1 MAAHIESINICF
13 YFDHIL
19 PFRNHIWAS
28 MMANVCS
35 STLQPLVAA
44 GSSKTSRKSKAA
56 RLHIIL
62 PKNTKNE
69 CVPNLQR
76 QIFRQSRSSGIVLA
90 SESEGPLSSLSLNEA
105 AALDDLIDML
115 LDAKS
120 AQDLSAKVAENALSF
135 DQSFWLR
142 LAARADTAQ
151 EDEQKD
157 RLKSLANVVMQIL
170 DALVKKTDEQLTDSS
185 EVLQEILI
193 AGADEN
199 GQWEVPLSDSKTE
212 SMRLVMDSRADQLDE
227 ALLSSCFAFMKK
239 ASDDNLD
246 GMVLILQTVLQLYAS
261 RELASS
267 GGENPSEAEQHL
279 IEVLSARESN
289 WESLIKE
296 KATSGIISEESFMEA
311 LQKKMESIVLSLS
324 SGSYAQRVQA
334 EYLKELETRAKGIF
348 DSM

>member
-1 MAAHIESINICF
+1 MAHVG
-13 YFDHIL
+13 L
-19 PFRNHIWAS
+19 
-28 MMANVCS
+28 
-35 STLQPLVAA
+35 STLQSLVAA
-44 GSSKTSRKSKAA
+44 GFSTTCRKSRAVCSHIALPRYKKEKSFLNLRA
-56 RLHIIL
+56 R
-62 PKNTKNE
+62 
-69 CVPNLQR
+69 
-76 QIFRQSRSSGIVLA
+76 FSRQSRSSGMVFA
-90 SESEGPLSSLSLNEA
+90 SESEGPMSSLSLNEA

-120 AQDLSAKVAENALSF
+120 AQDLSTKVAENALSF

-157 RLKSLANVVMQIL
+157 RLRSLANVVMQIL

-199 GQWEVPLSDSKTE
+199 GQWEVPLSDSKME

-267 GGENPSEAEQHL
+267 VSENPTEAEQQL
-279 IEVLSARESN
+279 IAILSARESK
-289 WESLIKE
+289 WENLIKE
-296 KATSGIISEESFMEA
+296 KAESGDISEESFMEA

>member
-1 MAAHIESINICF
+1 MAHVG
-13 YFDHIL
+13 L
-19 PFRNHIWAS
+19 
-28 MMANVCS
+28 
-35 STLQPLVAA
+35 STLQSLVAA
-44 GSSKTSRKSKAA
+44 GSSTTCRKFRAFS
-56 RLHIIL
+56 LHIAL
-62 PKNTKNE
+62 PRTGKVNFA
-69 CVPNLQR
+69 PN
-76 QIFRQSRSSGIVLA
+76 ITAKFSRQSRSPGVVCA
-90 SESEGPLSSLSLNEA
+90 SESEGPMSSLSLNEA

-120 AQDLSAKVAENALSF
+120 AQDLSTKVAENALSF

-157 RLKSLANVVMQIL
+157 RLRSLANVVMQIL

-193 AGADEN
+193 AGADDN
-199 GQWEVPLSDSKTE
+199 GQWEVPLSDSKME

-267 GGENPSEAEQHL
+267 AGENPSEAEQQL
-279 IEVLSARESN
+279 IEILSARESN
-289 WESLIKE
+289 WANLIKE
-296 KATSGIISEESFMEA
+296 KAESGGISEESFMEA

>member
-1 MAAHIESINICF
+1 M
-13 YFDHIL
+13 
-19 PFRNHIWAS
+19 
-28 MMANVCS
+28 
-35 STLQPLVAA
+35 
-44 GSSKTSRKSKAA
+44 
-56 RLHIIL
+56 
-62 PKNTKNE
+62 
-69 CVPNLQR
+69 
-76 QIFRQSRSSGIVLA
+76 
-90 SESEGPLSSLSLNEA
+90 SSLSLNEA

-120 AQDLSAKVAENALSF
+120 AQDLSTKVAENALSF

-151 EDEQKD
+151 EEEQKD
-157 RLKSLANVVMQIL
+157 RLRSLANVVMQIL

-199 GQWEVPLSDSKTE
+199 GQWEVPLSDSKME

-267 GGENPSEAEQHL
+267 ASENPSEAEQQL
-279 IEVLSARESN
+279 IAILSARESN
-289 WESLIKE
+289 WTNLIKE
-296 KATSGIISEESFMEA
+296 KAESGVISEESFMEA

>member
-1 MAAHIESINICF
+1 
-13 YFDHIL
+13 
-19 PFRNHIWAS
+19 

-44 GSSKTSRKSKAA
+44 GASKTSRKSGAA
-56 RLHIIL
+56 HMHIAL
-62 PKNTKNE
+62 PRNQKNKFDA
-69 CVPNLQR
+69 NLR
-76 QIFRQSRSSGIVLA
+76 AQISRQSRSSGMVLA
-90 SESEGPLSSLSLNEA
+90 SESEGPLSSLSLSEA

-120 AQDLSAKVAENALSF
+120 TKDLSAKVAENALSF

-157 RLKSLANVVMQIL
+157 RLRSLANVVMQIL
-170 DALVKKTDEQLTDSS
+170 DALVKKTDEQLIDSS

-193 AGADEN
+193 AGAEEN
-199 GQWEVPLSDSKTE
+199 GQWEVPLSDSKME

-267 GGENPSEAEQHL
+267 GGENPGEAERQL

-289 WESLIKE
+289 WANLIVE
-296 KATSGIISEESFMEA
+296 KAKSGDISEESFMEA
-311 LQKKMESIVLSLS
+311 LQKKMENIVLSLS

-348 DSM
+348 DSI